1 MRQGRKAFGIGMS
14 GVWVVG
20 LLFALLSGDAA
31 FARQKP
37 PRDQAQAVQWM
48 QDALKALGNCP
59 NAQID
64 SQYIVCR
71 GSFGI
76 ALSRVVSVGSYFGT
90 SGGFAH
96 YYVSWKDYSH
106 DQVEF
111 ISWSLPP
118 ITFSKSA
125 PHHQEHFEAAL
136 MYMVA
141 NARQQAAINEQQS
154 FAQFQSQAKA
164 WREAAIK
171 PAMPEEAH
179 DHEVLAEFAFKQ
191 RDTEKAIN
199 EYTSALSVFPTWP
212 EGQFNLATLAGE
224 KKLYDV
230 AILHMKEYLE
240 LVPESP
246 DAQAAKDS
254 VIVWRDQLK
263 TALANSNIQSD
274 TGEATAQTKGSLFQ
288 QMQAKQK

>member
-1 MRQGRKAFGIGMS
+1 MKEGRKAFGIGIS
-14 GVWVVG
+14 SIWVAG
-20 LLFALLSGDAA
+20 LLLALLPGTAA

-37 PRDQAQAVQWM
+37 PRDQAQAMQWM
-48 QDALKALGNCP
+48 QDALKALGTCP

-76 ALSRVVSVGSYFGT
+76 ALARVVSIGSNFDT
-90 SGGFAH
+90 AGGYPHF
-96 YYVSWKDYSH
+96 YVIWKDYSH
-106 DQVEF
+106 DQTESVA
-111 ISWSLPP
+111 WSQAILS
-118 ITFSKSA
+118 FSKAA
-125 PHHQEHFEAAL
+125 PRHQERFEAAL
-136 MYMVA
+136 IYMVA

-154 FAQFQSQAKA
+154 FAHFLAQAKA

-274 TGEATAQTKGSLFQ
+274 AGESTAQAKGSLFQ

>member
-1 MRQGRKAFGIGMS
+1 MRKARKAFGFRTSTRWG
-14 GVWVVG
+14 VG
-20 LLFALLSGDAA
+20 LLLALLPGQAA

-37 PRDQAQAVQWM
+37 PGDEAEAIQWV
-48 QDALKALGNCP
+48 QDALKFTGTCP
-59 NAQID
+59 VAQVD

-76 ALSRVVSVGSYFGT
+76 ALARVVSIGSNFDT
-90 SGGFAH
+90 AGGYPHF
-96 YYVSWKDYSH
+96 YVTWKDYSH
-106 DQVEF
+106 DQQESV
-111 ISWSLPP
+111 SWSQAP
-118 ITFSKSA
+118 ITFSKAA
-125 PHHQEHFEAAL
+125 PHHQERFEAAL
-136 MYMVA
+136 TYMVA
-141 NARQQAAINEQQS
+141 NARQEASANDDQA
-154 FAQFQSQAKA
+154 FVQFQTQAKA
-164 WREAAIK
+164 WREAAVK

-191 RDTEKAIN
+191 KDTEKAIN

-230 AILHMKEYLE
+230 AVLHMKEYLE

-263 TALANSNIQSD
+263 TALSNSNLQSG
-274 TGEATAQTKGSLFQ
+274 TGETTP
-288 QMQAKQK
+288 QAKGNLWQQAQANRK